1 MPDIE
6 FIFDFASPNAYLTH
20 RVLPKRAAAVGV
32 DVTYRPCLLGGVF
45 KLTNNQAPM
54 IAYAQIPA
62 KMDYERL
69 EFARFVAT
77 QGLNDFKWNSHFP
90 VTTLLLMRGA
100 IAAQQEGA
108 LQAYVEA
115 GMRAMWEDGD
125 NMADPQVYAAALD
138 RYGLDGQHYLA
149 QTQVAEIKAQLAA
162 NTDDAVAR
170 GVFGIPSFFVGEDL
184 FFGKERLD
192 QVIAAASMS
201 DAAL

>member
-20 RVLPKRAAAVGV
+20 RVLPKRAAAAGLT
-32 DVTYRPCLLGGVF
+32 VTYTPCLLGGIF
-45 KLTNNQAPM
+45 KLANNQAPM

-62 KMDYERL
+62 KMNYERL
-69 EFARFVAT
+69 EFTRFVGAH
-77 QGLNDFKWNSHFP
+77 GLRDFKWNSHFP
-90 VTTLLLMRGA
+90 VTTLFLMRGA
-100 IAAQQEGA
+100 IAAQQDGA
-108 LQAYVEA
+108 LEAYVEA

-125 NMADPQVYAAALD
+125 NMAEPEIYAAALD

-149 QTQVAEIKAQLAA
+149 QTQMAEIKGQLAA

-184 FFGKERLD
+184 FFGKERLE
-192 QVIAAASMS
+192 QVLAAAST
-201 DAAL
+201 